1 MRTKHLQNQS
11 LQKMNRK
18 LTLGM
23 ALLFSVLLS
32 ACHKVEYNGQ
42 TGKIL
47 LKKYEPALNINY
59 IMDDVEQTWDT
70 IKLDFDQDGATDLK
84 ICFQFDTPYIIGS
97 QEWEISVAN
106 DLDICAVSWWSRDYH
121 VYWGSVKAICVR
133 HTLDDGYCYG
143 WLDAYATKGSEGQVD
158 AIRFYLRE
166 TGYCTCPDY
175 PLKWGE
181 K

>member
-1 MRTKHLQNQS
+1 
-11 LQKMNRK
+11 MNK
-18 LTLGM
+18 YTFFLTGC
-23 ALLFSVLLS
+23 LFLVLFS

-42 TGKIL
+42 TGKIIH
-47 LKKYEPALNINY
+47 KKYDPALNINY
-59 IMDDVEQTWDT
+59 ILYDGEQNWDT
-70 IKLDFDQDGATDLK
+70 IRLDMDNDNKTDLK

-97 QEWEISVAN
+97 EEWQLSVCDQTISDA
-106 DLDICAVSWWSRDYH
+106 IWWSRDYP
-121 VYWGSVKAICVR
+121 VYWGNVYAICVR

-143 WLDAYATKGSEGQVD
+143 WIDAYATVGSEGQID
-158 AIRFYLRE
+158 AIRFYLRQ

>member
-1 MRTKHLQNQS
+1 MLI
-11 LQKMNRK
+11 
-18 LTLGM
+18 
-23 ALLFSVLLS
+23 S

-47 LKKYEPALNINY
+47 LKKYDPALNINY

-70 IKLDFDQDGATDLK
+70 IRLDLDQDGSTDLK

-97 QEWEISVAN
+97 EEWEISVAN
-106 DLDICAVSWWSRDYH
+106 DLDICSVSWWSRDYP
-121 VYWGSVKAICVR
+121 VYWGGVKAICVR

-143 WLDAYATKGSEGQVD
+143 WIDAYSTIGSEGQVD

-166 TGYCTCPDY
+166 TGYCTCIDY
-175 PLKWGE
+175 PLQWGE
-181 K
+181 KWYNRQKWLVRYYVNP